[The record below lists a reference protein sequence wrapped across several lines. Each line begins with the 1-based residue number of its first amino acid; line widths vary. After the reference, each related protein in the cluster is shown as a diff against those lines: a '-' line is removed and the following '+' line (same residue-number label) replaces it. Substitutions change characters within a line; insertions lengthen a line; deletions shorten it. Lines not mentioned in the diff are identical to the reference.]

1 MKLLNHKKTD
11 YHGYPGLYVPG
22 RGNRERLIAGRE
34 APDAFISKP
43 PINITEAEGMYKID
57 FSIPGFKREQ
67 IFIQAKGDRL
77 LIEAGNQ
84 REPLNENEYCRT
96 MEYDCE
102 YIRREVVV
110 PGNVDTGFLS
120 AEYKDGILTICMF
133 QTNSI
138 IRNDIVEIAVY

>member
-1 MKLLNHKKTD
+1 MKLLNHKRTD
-11 YHGYPGLYVPG
+11 YHGYPGLYEPV
-22 RGNRERLIAGRE
+22 RENRERLMAGRE
-34 APDAFISKP
+34 APDAIISKP
-43 PINITEAEGMYKID
+43 PINITEAGDMYKID

-67 IFIQAKGDRL
+67 IFIEAKGNRL

-133 QTNSI
+133 QTISI